1 MIALIILSYLLIG
14 FFVASVIES
23 FSDITHLSIVP
34 ILLWPIILFLLGFF
48 GLFSLFW
55 FLGEKVGNALRD
67 IVDDI
72 KTN

>member
-1 MIALIILSYLLIG
+1 MIASIILAYLLIG
-14 FFVASVIES
+14 FFVISVIDS
-23 FSDITHLSIVP
+23 FNGSSHSNIFA
-34 ILLWPIILFLLGFF
+34 ILIWPAILVSLGFF

-55 FLGEKVGNALRD
+55 FLGEKVGNLLRD